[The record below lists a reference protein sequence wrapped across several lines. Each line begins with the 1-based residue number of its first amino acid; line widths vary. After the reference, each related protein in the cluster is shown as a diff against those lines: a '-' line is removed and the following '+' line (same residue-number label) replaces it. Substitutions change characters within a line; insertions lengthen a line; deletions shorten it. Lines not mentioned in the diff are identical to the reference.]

1 MLNIIIQKF
10 KEQRT
15 SVSIYTGALIGYTLL
30 MISMFPSIKKMDI
43 EAMMKDMPEQFV
55 KFFGDEGMASYNTI
69 EGYISMEFLSFFFIL
84 ILTFYI
90 GSVAGSA
97 IAGQIEKRTIDFN
110 LSQPISRTK
119 SLLAEGLVAII
130 YSALII
136 ITCSLAM
143 FLLGKIFDS
152 HFKISGLIAFTAIA
166 TLFMWSIFG
175 IAMFISSIFKSK
187 SAVMLTTFGITLFM
201 YIFLSLTRM
210 VEKLK
215 DYDKLSIF
223 YLYDPQKL
231 LKSGEINLSHAAILF
246 AIFAI
251 GLISSIVIFNKK
263 DL

>member
-1 MLNIIIQKF
+1 MINIIIQKF
-10 KEQRT
+10 KEQKV
-15 SVSIYTGALIGYTLL
+15 SVFIYAGALIGYTLL

-43 EAMMKDMPEQFV
+43 EAMTKDMPEQFV

-84 ILTFYI
+84 IWTFYI
-90 GSVAGSA
+90 GSAAGSA

-110 LSQPISRTK
+110 LSQPVSRTK
-119 SLLAEGLVAII
+119 SLLAEGLVALI
-130 YSALII
+130 YSTLII
-136 ITCSLAM
+136 IACSLAM
-143 FLLGKIFDS
+143 FLFGKIFDCP
-152 HFKISGLIAFTAIA
+152 FKISGLAAFATIA

-175 IAMFISSIFKSK
+175 IAIFLTSIFKSK

-201 YIFLSLTRM
+201 YVFLSLTRM
-210 VEKLK
+210 VDKLK
-215 DYDKLSIF
+215 DYDKISIF

-231 LKSGEINLSHAAILF
+231 LKSGEVNINHAAILLT
-246 AIFAI
+246 IFAI